1 MSGPLKTLER
11 IGRRSLFGITGFWRD
26 SLEIISS
33 VPEGGDLNRILIM
46 RQDRL
51 GDMIMTLPL
60 LRSVRRAY
68 PGVRLTV
75 VTSPGGAAV
84 LRHEED
90 TGIIVLRKPAGDF
103 ISALGQARK
112 FAPDAVVDMHMHDST
127 TSFVFA
133 LISGASWR
141 LHVDRCNRLPFN
153 VRVRVPLDGHI
164 MDAFTGLIEGLG
176 RKLDTD
182 LSDRR
187 PRLSSTE
194 TDFASAFWR
203 LSEAS
208 PAKCVSMNISAG
220 GENRWWGTRNYS
232 ELCVRL
238 LASGITPLILH
249 APQHRERALNIARS
263 VPGSLLSPPTATILH
278 TAALI
283 DGTRLM
289 ISPDTSVVHLAAAMG
304 IPVAAMYLPPESG
317 LPNWLPWKVRNRV
330 LISDSRSSLSTI
342 QPLELHEVAM
352 SMLGEVH

>member
-1 MSGPLKTLER
+1 MSGPLKALER
-11 IGRRSLFGITGFWRD
+11 LGRRSLFGITGIWRD
-26 SLEIISS
+26 SLEIIDS
-33 VPEGGDLNRILIM
+33 VPEGGKLNRILIM

-60 LRSVRRAY
+60 LRAVRSEY

-75 VTSPGGAAV
+75 VTSPGGAEV
-84 LRHEED
+84 LRYEED
-90 TGIIVLRKPAGDF
+90 TGIIVLRKPPGDF
-103 ISALGQARK
+103 LSALGRVRK
-112 FAPDAVVDMHMHDST
+112 FGPDAVVDMHMHDST

-141 LHVDRCNRLPFN
+141 LHVDRFNKLPFN

-164 MDAFTGLIEGLG
+164 MEAFTGLLEGLG
-176 RKLDTD
+176 SRLGKG

-187 PRLSSTE
+187 PRLSGTE

-203 LSEAS
+203 LSGAS
-208 PAKCVSMNISAG
+208 PEKCVSMNISAG
-220 GENRWWGTRNYS
+220 GENRWWVTRNYS

-238 LASGITPLILH
+238 LASGVTPLILH
-249 APQHRERALNIARS
+249 APEHRERALNIARS

-283 DGTRLM
+283 DRTRLM
-289 ISPDTSVVHLAAAMG
+289 ITPDTSVVHLAAAMG
-304 IPVAAMYLPPESG
+304 IPLAAMYLPPEIG
-317 LPNWLPWKVRNRV
+317 LPNWLPWKVQNRV
-330 LISDSRSSLSTI
+330 LFSDSRSSLSTI
-342 QPLELHEVAM
+342 QPLELHEMAM